1 MDCGACDGSN
11 GKDEAAEPHCAGDPG
26 GVIDVVPVEAAGDD
40 AGDESGLA
48 KALVPGR

>member
-1 MDCGACDGSN
+1 MDCGACDGSDSE
-11 GKDEAAEPHCAGDPG
+11 DEAAEPHCAGDPG
-26 GVIDVVPVEAAGDD
+26 AFFDVVPVEAAGDD